1 MYEGGIRVPFMAQ
14 WKGTIAA
21 GQLYRQP
28 VLSTDLMATFSALA
42 DALLPRTKLDSVD
55 LLPYIQGDRTGA
67 PHDYLF
73 WRTGSKRAV
82 REGDWKAL
90 LEPGRR
96 GSPDWQLYNLKN
108 DLSESNDLAKTSPE
122 ILQSL
127 TDKWNAVNGEMID
140 PVYDPRK
147 K

>member
-1 MYEGGIRVPFMAQ
+1 MLQ
-14 WKGTIAA
+14 WKGTIPA

-28 VLSTDLMATFSALA
+28 VLSTDLMATFSSLS
-42 DALLPRTKLDSVD
+42 DAPLPRTKLDSVD

-67 PHDYLF
+67 PHEYLF
-73 WRTGSKRAV
+73 WRTGSKRAL
-82 REGDWKAL
+82 RQGDWKVL
-90 LEPGRR
+90 LEPGRN
-96 GSPDWQLYNLKN
+96 GSPNWQLYNLRN
-108 DLSESNDLAKTSPE
+108 DLSESRDLAKTSPD

-127 TDKWNAVNGEMID
+127 TGKWDAVNGEMID